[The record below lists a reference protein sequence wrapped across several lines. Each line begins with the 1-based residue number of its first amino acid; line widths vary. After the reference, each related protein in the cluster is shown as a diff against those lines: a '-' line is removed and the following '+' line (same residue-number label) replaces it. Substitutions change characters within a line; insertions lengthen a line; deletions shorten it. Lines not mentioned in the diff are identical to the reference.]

1 MEDHPHMKKKQIAA
15 SVSNAELDVLQQL
28 WLQSPLSAQDIIER
42 LAERQPDVQST
53 TVRTLISRLLKKKAL
68 SFIEQHRKYY
78 YSPVISRDEFYRQRT
93 TSFVDRFFDGELTP
107 LVSYYCR
114 QKPLDDKDLTELKA
128 LIEQMEAGKD
138 E

>member
-1 MEDHPHMKKKQIAA
+1 MKKKQIAA
-15 SVSNAELDVLQQL
+15 SVSNAEVDVLQQL

-53 TVRTLISRLLKKKAL
+53 TVKTLISRLLKKEAL
-68 SFIEQHRKYY
+68 SFVEQHRKYY

-114 QKPLDDKDLTELKA
+114 QKPLDDKDLAELKA

>member
-1 MEDHPHMKKKQIAA
+1 MKKKQIAA
-15 SVSNAELDVLQQL
+15 SVSNAEVDVLQQL

-42 LAERQPDVQST
+42 LAERQPDVQPT
-53 TVRTLISRLLKKKAL
+53 TVKTLISRLLKKEAL

-114 QKPLDDKDLTELKA
+114 QKPLDDKDLAELKA

>member
-1 MEDHPHMKKKQIAA
+1 MKKKQIAA
-15 SVSNAELDVLQQL
+15 SVSNAEVDVLQQL

-53 TVRTLISRLLKKKAL
+53 TVKTLISRLLKKEAL

-114 QKPLDDKDLTELKA
+114 QKPLDDKDLAELKA

>member
-1 MEDHPHMKKKQIAA
+1 MNKKQIAA

-28 WLQSPLSAQDIIER
+28 WLQAPLSAQDIIER
-42 LAERQPDVQST
+42 LAEHQPTVHPT
-53 TVRTLISRLLKKKAL
+53 TVRTLISRLLKKEAL
-68 SFIEQHRKYY
+68 SYTEQHRKYY
-78 YSPVISRDEFYRQRT
+78 YSPAISRDEFYKQRT
-93 TSFVDRFFDGELTP
+93 KSFVDRLFDGELTP

-114 QKPLDDKDLTELKA
+114 QKPLGEKDLAELKA

>member
-1 MEDHPHMKKKQIAA
+1 MEGHPHMKKKQIAA

-114 QKPLDDKDLTELKA
+114 QKPLD
-128 LIEQMEAGKD
+128 
-138 E
+138 

>member
-1 MEDHPHMKKKQIAA
+1 MKKKQIAA
-15 SVSNAELDVLQQL
+15 SVSNAEGDVLQQL

-42 LAERQPDVQST
+42 LADRQPDVQPT
-53 TVRTLISRLLKKKAL
+53 TVKTLISRLLKKGAVKY
-68 SFIEQHRKYY
+68 FEQHRKYY
-78 YSPVISRDEFYRQRT
+78 YSPVISRDEFYKQRT
-93 TSFVDRFFDGELTP
+93 TSFVDRFFDGQLTP

-114 QKPLDDKDLTELKA
+114 QTPLDEKDLAELKA

>member
-1 MEDHPHMKKKQIAA
+1 MKKKQIAA

-28 WLQSPLSAQDIIER
+28 WLQSPLSSQDIIER
-42 LAERQPDVQST
+42 LAECQPDVQPT
-53 TVRTLISRLLKKKAL
+53 TVKTLISRLLKKEAL
-68 SFIEQHRKYY
+68 SYIEQHRKYY

-114 QKPLDDKDLTELKA
+114 QKPLDDKDLAELKA